1 MKHEKH
7 TKIWTERSFYFA
19 ITHTPAPR
27 TLRQIWVFFVS
38 RSPKYKKLPLVQTM
52 SSLLCLTSLDC
63 PSDSTRP
70 YICSMFFK
78 LLENNKKHKS
88 GIQVL
93 RQLIAQLNWDYLLAV
108 PPTELEKIKAWS
120 IQTQQQNSRKIVHH
134 QLIICLYCMLHTF
147 SFELVHW
154 IKL

>member
-7 TKIWTERSFYFA
+7 TKTWTERSFYFA
-19 ITHTPAPR
+19 ITHTP
-27 TLRQIWVFFVS
+27 LQGHCDNFEFS
-38 RSPKYKKLPLVQTM
+38 LYGSPKYKKLPLVQTM
-52 SSLLCLTSLDC
+52 SSLVCLTSLDC

-88 GIQVL
+88 GIQLL

-120 IQTQQQNSRKIVHH
+120 IQTQQQNSRKIAHH